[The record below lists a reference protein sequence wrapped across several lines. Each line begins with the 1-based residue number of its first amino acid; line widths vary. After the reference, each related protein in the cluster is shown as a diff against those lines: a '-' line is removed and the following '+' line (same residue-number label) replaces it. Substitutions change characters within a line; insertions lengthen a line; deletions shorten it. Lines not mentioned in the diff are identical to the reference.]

1 MSPIIRSTPH
11 TPRSQNRSVAPRK
24 SVQETSFSSQLQ
36 ETDPEVVVSKINTMF
51 PTVPENHIRMLLK
64 K

>member
-1 MSPIIRSTPH
+1 MSPVMRSTPQ
-11 TPRSQNRSVAPRK
+11 TPRLSHSQPRK
-24 SVQETSFSSQLQ
+24 SVQETSFSQQLQ
-36 ETDPEVVVSKINTMF
+36 QQPVDTETMVSKINTMF